1 MKLEPRRITSQGAI
15 ADLVGELQ
23 SLHLERKIKLK
34 KGSFSLGTFIDVEF
48 TMNGER
54 WRLHGVN
61 DVRGEVSLDRIS

>member
-1 MKLEPRRITSQGAI
+1 MKLEPRTVTSQGAI
-15 ADLVGELQ
+15 ADLVAELQ

-34 KGSFSLGTFIDVEF
+34 KGSFSLDTFIDVEF
-48 TMNGER
+48 TLNGER